1 MTTDANKEIV
11 ERFDGML
18 NTGDLT
24 ALEDLCSPDMTNH
37 ALRADR
43 PGGLE
48 GTREWLATEGPKF
61 RSFRWKELMVVAEDD
76 LVVQFGMRGG
86 EWPGGTIRGFDAPA
100 GPYAR
105 GTAFMYRLTDGRIAE
120 RWAVNDLLTML
131 VQLGAVRG
139 PVVA

>member
-1 MTTDANKEIV
+1 MTSEANKQIV
-11 ERFDGML
+11 ERFDAML

-24 ALEDLCSPDMTNH
+24 ALEELCAPDMTNH
-37 ALRADR
+37 ALRPDR
-43 PGGLE
+43 QQGLE

-61 RSFRWKELMVVAEDD
+61 RSFRWQRLQVVAEDE
-76 LVVQFGMRGG
+76 LVVQFGVRGG

-105 GTAFMYRLTDGRIAE
+105 DTAFMYRVTDGRIAE

-131 VQLGAVRG
+131 VQLGAVPG